1 MSSLLSQS
9 LHLAVWL
16 GILLALFVPLERLM
30 SVHRQ
35 PVLRTQWLTD
45 LGYYALNSLTTG
57 ILLAVPLM
65 YFGVALYRVMPEGIL
80 WRIAALP
87 LSARLALSVVIAEI
101 GFYWGHRLSHQ
112 IPLLWRFHSIH
123 HSATAVDFLTNTRAH
138 PLDMVF
144 TRLCGFVPVVAL
156 GLAGGAGIPA
166 LVLVIATLWGFF
178 VHANVRWR
186 FGPLEHVIATPFF
199 HRWHHTQDAL
209 RDRNYAAMLPL
220 VDHLFGTYVRPAQWP
235 ERYGIDTPMPATLG
249 EQLIHPF
256 LPRPAEKRPDINLGA

>member
-1 MSSLLSQS
+1 MRALLTQS
-9 LHLAVWL
+9 FHLAVWL
-16 GILLALFVPLERLM
+16 ALLCALFVPLERLM
-30 SVHRQ
+30 SVRRQ
-35 PVLRTQWLTD
+35 SVLRPQFVTD
-45 LGYYALNSLTTG
+45 LGYYALNSLSLG
-57 ILLAVPLM
+57 FLLGVPLM
-65 YFGVALYRVMPEGIL
+65 LIGGALYRLMPQGIL
-80 WRIAALP
+80 WRVAALP
-87 LSARLALSVVIAEI
+87 FAARLALSVLIAEV

-123 HSATAVDFLTNTRAH
+123 HSPAEIDFLTNTRAH
-138 PLDMVF
+138 PVDMVF

-156 GLAGGAGIPA
+156 GLASGAGIPA
-166 LVLVIATLWGFF
+166 LVLVLGTLWGFF
-178 VHANVRWR
+178 VHANLRWR